1 MKESPVMKGLRCLVV
16 DDEPL
21 ATDVVVGFLQRLDI
35 QFITRCENGIDAFR
49 QLQEASFDLV
59 FLDIE
64 MPQLSGFDLLKSLP
78 SRPKVIVT
86 TAYRDYAVEGFEW
99 EVLDYL
105 VKPFSFARFLQAMEK
120 VTRAGE
126 RGDAAGLPASG
137 GVMGAARG
145 GTAEAVSGVMA
156 EAAGGGTGLEEGE
169 VAVEEERPVDGK
181 GFLFLKADRQWI
193 RVDNDAIL
201 YIESLKDYIRV
212 VTTAKQY
219 ICRQTLADITER
231 LPGDKFFR
239 VHRSFTVAMD
249 KIDRVRHHAA
259 SIGGK
264 AIPISRNNRKEVY
277 RRIGETGQ

>member
-120 VTRAGE
+120 VTRTG
-126 RGDAAGLPASG
+126 
-137 GVMGAARG
+137 G
-145 GTAEAVSGVMA
+145 GTAEATGGVTGA
-156 EAAGGGTGLEEGE
+156 ETDEAGVEKDEVGVEG
-169 VAVEEERPVDGK
+169 ERPVDGK
-181 GFLFLKADRQWI
+181 DFLFLKADRQWI

-264 AIPISRNNRKEVY
+264 AIPISRNNRKKVY